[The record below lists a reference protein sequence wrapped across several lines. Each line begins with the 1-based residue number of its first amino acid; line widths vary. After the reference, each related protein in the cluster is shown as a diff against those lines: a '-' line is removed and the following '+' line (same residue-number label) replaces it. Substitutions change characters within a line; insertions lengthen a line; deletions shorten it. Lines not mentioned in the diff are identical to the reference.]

1 MGNRKARLCCTWK
14 LFRGLKRFRRE
25 RRARGDKVAWLD
37 GLVVAT
43 SSVTIVI
50 DPVKLRAIS
59 PTSKVLVSHAH
70 SDHTR
75 GFRHKGMKQSTNETK
90 EIHSVLNSHKVSN
103 FQAIDLNHKVSI
115 DDVELKALN
124 AGHMRGPAHAR
135 V

>member
-59 PTSKVLVSHAH
+59 PTARVLVSHAH

-75 GFRHKGMKQSTNETK
+75 GFRHKGVKQSTSETK
-90 EIHSVLNSHKVSN
+90 EIHSVLNSHRVSN
-103 FQAIDLNHKVSI
+103 SQALDLNRTVSI
-115 DDVELKALN
+115 EDLDVQTLN
-124 AGHMRGPAHAR
+124 RRPVLGSSQ
-135 V
+135 